1 MVDTGARTRVMLAD
15 DHAIVRGGVSQVLS
29 DQTDIEIVAEA
40 ADGESAIA
48 MYRRE
53 RPDVA
58 LIDLRMPVL
67 DGVQV
72 VEQIGRE
79 FPDAVLV
86 VLTTFDTESEISDA
100 IKGGAKGYLLKD
112 APREMLIETIRK
124 VHAGETCVPAE
135 LVAKL
140 VAGVSSEGLTDRELE
155 VLKLVARGLSNK
167 DVAIHLGISETT
179 VKTHLRSV
187 FAKLRVL
194 SRTEAIAA
202 ASRRGLVQL

>member
-1 MVDTGARTRVMLAD
+1 MAASMRADYSVREHPCSLWIDSMAEANLGKRTPIRVLLAD
-15 DHAIVRGGVSQVLS
+15 DIAIVRGGVSQVLNE
-29 DQTDIEIVAEA
+29 QIDIQIVAEA

-86 VLTTFDTESEISDA
+86 VL
-100 IKGGAKGYLLKD
+100 
-112 APREMLIETIRK
+112 
-124 VHAGETCVPAE
+124 
-135 LVAKL
+135 
-140 VAGVSSEGLTDRELE
+140 
-155 VLKLVARGLSNK
+155 
-167 DVAIHLGISETT
+167 
-179 VKTHLRSV
+179 
-187 FAKLRVL
+187 
-194 SRTEAIAA
+194 
-202 ASRRGLVQL
+202 